1 MHQRKSKIILFYFL
15 LLLIVTSINNI
26 NFSKIKL
33 NKVQN
38 INISGLNYFEHEKI
52 LKDIKNSNLEN
63 IFFLNSRKINNI
75 INSNC

>member
-1 MHQRKSKIILFYFL
+1 MHQRKSKVVLFYFL

-38 INISGLNYFEHEKI
+38 INISGLNYFENEKI

-75 INSNC
+75 IN